1 MLMLQ
6 QKTKIDW
13 LRLGGSNTAYHNAKI
28 KERHAMTRITSSQ
41 NSRRRIANEYEI
53 SRVPNFYKSFL
64 DAADSLE
71 DRPGSACKKS
81 CGINGE
87 SEDFM

>member
-13 LRLGGSNTAYHNAKI
+13 LRLGGSNTAYYNAKI

-41 NSRRRIANEYEI
+41 NSSGCRIANEYEI
-53 SRVPNFYKSFL
+53 SRVPNFYKNFL
-64 DAADSLE
+64 DAADSL
-71 DRPGSACKKS
+71 G
-81 CGINGE
+81 
-87 SEDFM
+87 